1 MGLFTGIVL
10 FVLGVLASA
19 STIVAKRPDA
29 QPAIDKLVPYQGW
42 IGFVCAIWGVW
53 IVISAVLNLGW
64 LGHGSL
70 VIWWIT
76 YFATGV
82 LEFTLGLLL
91 GYALLTQ
98 FLLSKNAEAMKRG
111 EQVRSLLV
119 PYQTVLG
126 FVAIGFGLWTVV
138 ASFMFTV

>member
-1 MGLFTGIVL
+1 M

-29 QPAIDKLVPYQGW
+29 QAAIDKLVLYQGW

-53 IVISAVLNLGW
+53 IVISALLNLGW
-64 LGHGSL
+64 LGYGRL
-70 VIWWIT
+70 IIWWIT

-91 GYALLTQ
+91 GYALLTE
-98 FLLSKNAEAMKRG
+98 FLLSKNAKAMNG
-111 EQVRSLLV
+111 VYSQVRSMLV
-119 PYQTVLG
+119 PYQTMLG
-126 FVAIGFGLWTVV
+126 FIAIAFGLWTVV

>member
-1 MGLFTGIVL
+1 MGLITGIVL

-29 QPAIDKLVPYQGW
+29 QAAIDKLVPYQGW
-42 IGFVCAIWGVW
+42 IGFVCAIWGVL
-53 IVISAVLNLGW
+53 IVISALLNLNW
-64 LGHGSL
+64 LSYGRL

-76 YFATGV
+76 YFATGA
-82 LEFTLGLLL
+82 LEFALGLLL

-98 FLLSKNAEAMKRG
+98 FLLSKSAEAMKRG
-111 EQVRSLLV
+111 EQVRSVLV
-119 PYQTVLG
+119 PYQTTLG
-126 FVAIGFGLWTVV
+126 FVSIALGIWTMV